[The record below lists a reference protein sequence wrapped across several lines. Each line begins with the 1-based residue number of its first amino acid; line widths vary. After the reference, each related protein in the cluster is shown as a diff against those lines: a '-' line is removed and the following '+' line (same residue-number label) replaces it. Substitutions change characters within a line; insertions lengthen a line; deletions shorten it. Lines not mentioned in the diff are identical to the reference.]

1 MVNKIDE
8 ICGAVLT
15 NKCDIAVITESWLLS
30 HITDNLISIP
40 DFSTV
45 RKDRASEQRGGG
57 LCTYINKE
65 LNFIELD
72 YFSDVQVETQWFLL
86 KPYRLPRNINS
97 IIMVTVYHPPQNN
110 NNILRNHLFQF
121 LDIALTKYP
130 NSGIII
136 LGDFNQFKPGSLCS
150 SSKLKKL
157 VLRPTRGANILDQ
170 IYSNLHRNYCESL
183 ILPPI
188 GSSDHSSIILKPKA
202 YCPTTQPTTRILR
215 RDCRLANKQA
225 LTMELSRTDWSC
237 VQHYTTCNEKLT
249 CFNAILSKA
258 IDSHLPMR
266 SIKLHPSDKP
276 WINTNIK
283 KLIAKRQRAWL
294 TGHPSAYSF
303 YRNKATKLCRQARRT
318 YFNSKILNTKDSNP
332 KKWWKNI
339 KALSGFAKP
348 PLPSCLYHDG
358 EFKRGADLAD
368 LIAESFSKVSD
379 DIPALSFTKLPII
392 TIPNEFILSPQ
403 QVEYELSNIK
413 VHKSVGPDAIPNWL
427 LKFCA
432 SFLSSPI
439 CSIFNSSI
447 AQGAFP
453 NTWKCADVIPIS
465 KVPNPKSADDDLRP
479 ISLTSVLSKILERF
493 IYRWLLSSIHPHID
507 PYQYGNIKNCSTT
520 HQLIHLIHHWLAETD
535 KPGNLIRSC
544 MIDFSKAFD
553 RIDHNILLMK
563 LTNLDVPPI
572 LINWCANFL
581 QDRQLRV
588 KLGEIR
594 SNWKQI
600 KAGVP
605 QGTILGPLF
614 FLVMINDLTT
624 TTTTHPLY
632 KYVDDCSTYEVVSRP
647 ACNSILQLDIST
659 ICDWSN
665 TNNMRLNAKKTKE
678 FRVSFLQ
685 SEPEF
690 DHLTINGSPLEVVD
704 SFKLLGITL
713 SSDLSWNIHVSN
725 ISAKASKRLYALRI
739 LKRHGVPVKNLISIF
754 CSFIRPVLEYAC
766 QVWHSSLPLMLSDQ
780 IKHIQKRALKIVFPH
795 HSYAEAL
802 DKAKL
807 KTLQERREIQCLS
820 LYQSILKDDNKLN
833 NLLPSPI
840 THKYSLRNPR
850 KYPLFKCR
858 TERFRNSFI
867 PYCVAKWDSLGS

>member
-1 MVNKIDE
+1 MPLPTNIWNHLKDLGLIRPYRGLRGGLYTKRTCTNYIPTIHSRRNYCFRFPATQTKVINRSNLLNIQIVNSSTKHDFPTIFLSNTRSMVNKIDD

-40 DFSTV
+40 GFSTV

-86 KPYRLPRNINS
+86 KPYILPRNINS

-110 NNILRNHLFQF
+110 NNILRNHLFQS

-150 SSKLKKL
+150 SYKLKKL

-303 YRNKATKLCRQARRT
+303 YRNKTTKLCRQARRT

-379 DIPALSFTKLPII
+379 DIPALSFTKLPIT

-413 VHKSVGPDAIPNWL
+413 VHKSV
-427 LKFCA
+427 
-432 SFLSSPI
+432 
-439 CSIFNSSI
+439 
-447 AQGAFP
+447 
-453 NTWKCADVIPIS
+453 
-465 KVPNPKSADDDLRP
+465 
-479 ISLTSVLSKILERF
+479 
-493 IYRWLLSSIHPHID
+493 
-507 PYQYGNIKNCSTT
+507 
-520 HQLIHLIHHWLAETD
+520 
-535 KPGNLIRSC
+535 
-544 MIDFSKAFD
+544 
-553 RIDHNILLMK
+553 
-563 LTNLDVPPI
+563 
-572 LINWCANFL
+572 
-581 QDRQLRV
+581 DRQLRV

-725 ISAKASKRLYALRI
+725 ISAKANKRLYALRI

-780 IKHIQKRALKIVFPH
+780 IEHIQKRALKIVFPH